1 MSGERAISRQR
12 RRRGVSLVEVLA
24 ALALIGAVAPS
35 LNRAWLISMTAA
47 GRSTDEV
54 TAVGLAENTLAESVA
69 ARGLADGE
77 DSGVFEEPYGDYRWR
92 CERRP
97 WAQDNRLTQVD
108 VTVTWTR
115 RNSDFQT
122 TVTTLVDGEDE
133 EP

>member
-1 MSGERAISRQR
+1 MSGAGEISRQR

-54 TAVGLAENTLAESVA
+54 TAVGLADSRLAESVA
-69 ARGLADGE
+69 AGGLSDGE

-97 WAQDNRLTQVD
+97 WAGDNRLTQVD

-115 RNSDFQT
+115 RGKEFRT
-122 TVTTLVDGEDE
+122 TVTTLAASEDGE
-133 EP
+133 P